1 MSSHHIVRENQEPA
15 LLIANAHAISFEKI
29 QELLEW
35 MPAVVVLSSEV
46 ETVIAWGIKVDVVIT
61 PLTEMIRWRDQLA
74 EQTPIRFI
82 SYNPEDDPL
91 QTAFY
96 FLTATKAAAVN
107 CLLATKDDL
116 KKIESFSN
124 LDIEAFVE
132 NKLWSWMKKGHF
144 EKWFPSGATLYLSPE
159 EMKSEFPEFAS
170 GSCCTSKEGIICFK
184 STNPFWVGEELS

>member
-35 MPAVVVLSSEV
+35 MPVVVVMSSEV

-61 PLTEMIRWRDQLA
+61 PIAEMEAWRDQLV

-82 SYNPEDDPL
+82 SYNPGDDPL

-96 FLTATKAAAVN
+96 FLTASKAAAVN
-107 CLLATKDDL
+107 CLLYGKEDL

-124 LDIEAFVE
+124 LDIEAFVD

-144 EKWFPSGATLYLSPE
+144 EKWFPAGATLYLSPE
-159 EMKSEFPEFAS
+159 KVKSEFSEFATDS
-170 GSCCTSKEGIICFK
+170 YYVAKDGLIKLNSIY
-184 STNPFWVGEELS
+184 PFWVGEELS

>member
-15 LLIANAHAISFEKI
+15 LLIANAKAISFEKI

-35 MPAVVVLSSEV
+35 MPVVVVLSTEV
-46 ETVIAWGIKVDVVIT
+46 QTVIEWGIKVDVVIT
-61 PLTEMIRWRDQLA
+61 PVTEMEIWRDQLV
-74 EQTPIRFI
+74 EQTPIRII
-82 SYNPEDDPL
+82 SYNPDDDPL

-96 FLTATKAAAVN
+96 FLTATKSAAVN
-107 CLLATKDDL
+107 CLLAGKDDL

-124 LDIEAFVE
+124 LDIEAFVD

-144 EKWFPSGATLYLSPE
+144 EKWFPSGVTLYISPE

-170 GSCCTSKEGIICFK
+170 GSYHTIKDGIVSLK
-184 STNPFWVGEELS
+184 SSRSFWVGEELS